1 MPILANVIESA
12 FSPLINLFESIMV
25 FIHAHLVGSSWGL
38 AIVGLTVLIRAV
50 LVPLTYRQLKGMQ
63 EMQRLAPQINA
74 LKEKYKE
81 DKQRQQQEIMN
92 FYRENKINPLA
103 SCLPLLLQLPVFIS
117 LFYMLRTDLK
127 FDICGPQMRR
137 FYSQELGK
145 HIVSNSEIPQKAVTV
160 AGHGKVPGLTE
171 IGCSTP
177 FHSNG
182 ALHIIAPGSAK
193 FLFIPDI
200 TFKATGSALVILLV
214 LYVGSQLV
222 STLVATATADPNQR
236 RLMLLLPLVFVVIL
250 YRYPAG
256 LLVYWI
262 TTNLWTIGQQYLIRR
277 HMGPPAAPADPEP
290 SSTNGKARG
299 TLKPAL
305 AGAAAGAAV
314 GAGASGGSGS
324 SPPPPPR
331 KKKKRSG
338 RRR

>member
-1 MPILANVIESA
+1 MPILANVIEDA
-12 FSPLINLFESIMV
+12 FSPLINFFESIMV
-25 FIHAHLVGSSWGL
+25 FIHAHLVGGSWGL

-50 LVPLTYRQLKGMQ
+50 LVPLTYRQLKSMQ
-63 EMQRLAPQINA
+63 EMQRLAPQINQI
-74 LKEKYKE
+74 KEKYKD
-81 DKQRQQQEIMN
+81 DKQRQQQEIMK
-92 FYRENKINPLA
+92 FYQENKINPLA

-127 FDICGPQMRR
+127 FDICGPQLREH
-137 FYSQELGK
+137 YSRELHR
-145 HIVSNSEIPQKAVTV
+145 HITKNSEIPEHAVKVMGHTV
-160 AGHGKVPGLTE
+160 KGLTE
-171 IGCSTP
+171 TGC
-177 FHSNG
+177 NVV
-182 ALHIIAPGSAK
+182 APGSAK

-200 TFKATGSALVILLV
+200 TAKATGIALIVLILM
-214 LYVGSQLV
+214 YVGSQIV

-277 HMGPPAAPADPEP
+277 HIGPGAPAAGKDAGAGDGDSP
-290 SSTNGKARG
+290 NGKPDTPRG
-299 TLKPAL
+299 GGPKGQPAL
-305 AGAAAGAAV
+305 AGV
-314 GAGASGGSGS
+314 GAGGGSSGS